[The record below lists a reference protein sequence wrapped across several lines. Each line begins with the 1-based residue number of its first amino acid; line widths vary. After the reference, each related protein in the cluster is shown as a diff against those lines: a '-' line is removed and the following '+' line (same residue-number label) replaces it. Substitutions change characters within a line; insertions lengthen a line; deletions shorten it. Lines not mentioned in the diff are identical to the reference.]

1 MAKPNGYKQAF
12 SVLSLKNDFWYQKEG
27 SIKRVRDVI
36 FKTIEPR
43 FTNRRENIFL
53 ETSAIYLT
61 YADVLYSGHSLVG
74 SDPFPIELSKMAS
87 IDIDSKIDLEIAS
100 KFFVEEFNEKQ
111 DNEQQAK
118 DDFIKFLSESRDWS
132 YTYIE
137 DVQST
142 IGKFIKDI
150 EPEIKYFDEYG
161 VVGSA
166 YPHYYSMKKISSA
179 YKELKGLLPEDYG
192 KLE

>member
-1 MAKPNGYKQAF
+1 MINTI
-12 SVLSLKNDFWYQKEG
+12 VSL
-27 SIKRVRDVI
+27 
-36 FKTIEPR
+36 
-43 FTNRRENIFL
+43 IFL
-53 ETSAIYLT
+53 ILFLFSFFSSSHFWLENKKLK
-61 YADVLYSGHSLVG
+61 VLV
-74 SDPFPIELSKMAS
+74 AQT
-87 IDIDSKIDLEIAS
+87 KIDLEIAS

-150 EPEIKYFDEYG
+150 EPEIKYFDEFG
-161 VVGSA
+161 IVGSA
-166 YPHYYSMKKISSA
+166 YPHYYSMKKISEA
-179 YKELKGLLPEDYG
+179 YKELKKLLPDDYG
-192 KLE
+192 KIDTW

>member
-1 MAKPNGYKQAF
+1 MINTI
-12 SVLSLKNDFWYQKEG
+12 VSL
-27 SIKRVRDVI
+27 
-36 FKTIEPR
+36 
-43 FTNRRENIFL
+43 IFL
-53 ETSAIYLT
+53 ILFLFSFFSSSHFWLENKKLK
-61 YADVLYSGHSLVG
+61 VLV
-74 SDPFPIELSKMAS
+74 AQT
-87 IDIDSKIDLEIAS
+87 KIDLEIAS

-150 EPEIKYFDEYG
+150 EPEIEYFKEYG
-161 VVGSA
+161 DITSMQ
-166 YPHYYSMKKISSA
+166 PNYYSMKKITES
-179 YKELKGLLPEDYG
+179 YEELKKLLPEDED
-192 KLE
+192 KK

>member
-1 MAKPNGYKQAF
+1 MINTI
-12 SVLSLKNDFWYQKEG
+12 VSL
-27 SIKRVRDVI
+27 
-36 FKTIEPR
+36 
-43 FTNRRENIFL
+43 IFL
-53 ETSAIYLT
+53 ILFLFSFFSSSHFWLENKKLK
-61 YADVLYSGHSLVG
+61 VLV
-74 SDPFPIELSKMAS
+74 AQT
-87 IDIDSKIDLEIAS
+87 KIDLEIAS

-150 EPEIKYFDEYG
+150 DPDIKYLDEYG